1 MSTGNLNGSGYTT
14 GLWEDCRIGRS
25 NESNLPLSSKDN
37 IVLEQDQPENNVRS
51 RQINAKNGHKTTTAL
66 WKMAVKMSKDQTVS
80 MATMANIVP
89 CHGTI
94 VPCLCDSGGSID
106 ILMQSIDK
114 RS

>member
-1 MSTGNLNGSGYTT
+1 MIEMCSENYFELTLKTLSIFSRNLHFQTTKPFSDSFRSMSTGNLNGSGYTT

-66 WKMAVKMSKDQTVS
+66 WKMAVKMSK
-80 MATMANIVP
+80 
-89 CHGTI
+89 
-94 VPCLCDSGGSID
+94 
-106 ILMQSIDK
+106 
-114 RS
+114 